1 MKTLKHL
8 SRLTLLLLCIGLTSC
23 SNDDNGPTPPME
35 EDANI
40 VEAAQATSELSTLV
54 AALQKAD
61 ESANNDLITA
71 LSGEGPF
78 TVFAPTNE
86 AFNDL
91 LAQLD
96 GFDSLDDFSSQQ
108 LQDLLAVIL
117 TYHVVADA
125 AFSTDLSDGM
135 SLTTLQGSSL
145 QVDIDGD
152 VFIQDATDVPAQV
165 VDADIEVSNGVVHI
179 IDKVLLPQA
188 ILDELADIILVPITD
203 LALGNENL
211 ENLNNLNEEGLD
223 DLGKG
228 QKQGQY
234 GDRYYRE
241 FNFADISPDPNFSKK
256 QNSERLI
263 TILDQILT
271 NPYNVLIGEL
281 SLYPDP
287 ERFGNMRGEIPIT
300 YSVRSALTQEL
311 FTSLPHDKLMDA
323 GGNVILQF
331 PNSNFIFDELLLE
344 KLALMKFQLMPVIFF
359 NNRIGGIQFI
369 ILDSWN
375 EKYQN
380 LELQKI
386 SMLTENQFKPLF
398 ALTPGSDNIQLNLD
412 VSSQEV
418 GYNFSIPH
426 EAIGDYTKV
435 TVKFMPE
442 VELDALLAGQGGTK

>member
-1 MKTLKHL
+1 MSVYLREIKLLVSIIVFCILSAESGYNTIYLMEFENLQNEFTNSHL
-8 SRLTLLLLCIGLTSC
+8 T
-23 SNDDNGPTPPME
+23 
-35 EDANI
+35 
-40 VEAAQATSELSTLV
+40 EALP
-54 AALQKAD
+54 
-61 ESANNDLITA
+61 DLIKENYKFREDIQVEYAGDIRPYLKPTDSREENSIRGLIINGRFQTINDEFFVEFEAYDIQDWKRLVSRQIFCPVHDIICVHDGFLMAIEKNISPFLTNA
-71 LSGEGPF
+71 LDIDATILSLEQ
-78 TVFAPTNE
+78 APTRE
-86 AFNDL
+86 IPKEHDLDAFGED
-91 LAQLD
+91 
-96 GFDSLDDFSSQQ
+96 
-108 LQDLLAVIL
+108 
-117 TYHVVADA
+117 
-125 AFSTDLSDGM
+125 
-135 SLTTLQGSSL
+135 
-145 QVDIDGD
+145 
-152 VFIQDATDVPAQV
+152 
-165 VDADIEVSNGVVHI
+165 
-179 IDKVLLPQA
+179 
-188 ILDELADIILVPITD
+188 
-203 LALGNENL
+203 ENL
-211 ENLNNLNEEGLD
+211 ENLNNLNEEGLS

-241 FNFADISPDPNFSKK
+241 FNFTDISPDPNPNILKK

-323 GGNVILQF
+323 GGNVILRF

-386 SMLTENQFKPLF
+386 LMLTENQFKPLF
-398 ALTPGSDNIQLNLD
+398 AITPGSDNIQLNLD
-412 VSSQEV
+412 ASSQEV
-418 GYNFSIPH
+418 GYNFSIPR
-426 EAIGDYTKV
+426 EAIGDYIKV

-442 VELDALLAGQGGTK
+442 FELDALLSGQSRTK

>member
-1 MKTLKHL
+1 MSVYLGKIKLLVSIMLFCILSAESGYNTIYLMEFENMQNEFTNSHL
-8 SRLTLLLLCIGLTSC
+8 T
-23 SNDDNGPTPPME
+23 
-35 EDANI
+35 
-40 VEAAQATSELSTLV
+40 EALP
-54 AALQKAD
+54 
-61 ESANNDLITA
+61 DLIKENYKFREDIRVEYAGDIRPYLKPADPVEENSIRGLIINGRFQTIDD
-71 LSGEGPF
+71 EF
-78 TVFAPTNE
+78 FVEFE
-86 AFNDL
+86 AYDIQDWKRL
-91 LAQLD
+91 VSRQVLCPVHDIICVHD
-96 GFDSLDDFSSQQ
+96 GFLIAIEKNISPFLTNALDIDATILSLEQTPKREMPKGHDLDDFGE
-108 LQDLLAVIL
+108 
-117 TYHVVADA
+117 
-125 AFSTDLSDGM
+125 DG
-135 SLTTLQGSSL
+135 
-145 QVDIDGD
+145 
-152 VFIQDATDVPAQV
+152 
-165 VDADIEVSNGVVHI
+165 
-179 IDKVLLPQA
+179 K
-188 ILDELADIILVPITD
+188 
-203 LALGNENL
+203 L
-211 ENLNNLNEEGLD
+211 ENINSLNEEGLD
-223 DLGKG
+223 GLGKG

-234 GDRYYRE
+234 GNRYYRE
-241 FNFADISPDPNFSKK
+241 FNFADISPDPNILKK

-287 ERFGNMRGEIPIT
+287 EIFGNIRGEIPIT
-300 YSVRSALTQEL
+300 YSVRSVLTQEL

-344 KLALMKFQLMPVIFF
+344 KFALMKFQLMPVIFF
-359 NNRIGGIQFI
+359 NNKIGGIQFI

-375 EKYQN
+375 EKYQK

-398 ALTPGSDNIQLNLD
+398 ALTPGSDNIQLDLD

-426 EAIGDYTKV
+426 ESIGNYTKV

>member
-1 MKTLKHL
+1 MN
-8 SRLTLLLLCIGLTSC
+8 S
-23 SNDDNGPTPPME
+23 
-35 EDANI
+35 
-40 VEAAQATSELSTLV
+40 
-54 AALQKAD
+54 
-61 ESANNDLITA
+61 
-71 LSGEGPF
+71 
-78 TVFAPTNE
+78 
-86 AFNDL
+86 
-91 LAQLD
+91 
-96 GFDSLDDFSSQQ
+96 
-108 LQDLLAVIL
+108 
-117 TYHVVADA
+117 
-125 AFSTDLSDGM
+125 
-135 SLTTLQGSSL
+135 
-145 QVDIDGD
+145 
-152 VFIQDATDVPAQV
+152 
-165 VDADIEVSNGVVHI
+165 
-179 IDKVLLPQA
+179 
-188 ILDELADIILVPITD
+188 
-203 LALGNENL
+203 
-211 ENLNNLNEEGLD
+211 LNEEGLD
-223 DLGKG
+223 GLSKG

-234 GDRYYRE
+234 GNRYYRE
-241 FNFADISPDPNFSKK
+241 FNFADISPDPNILKK

-287 ERFGNMRGEIPIT
+287 EIFGNMRGEIPIT

-323 GGNVILQF
+323 GGNVILRF

-398 ALTPGSDNIQLNLD
+398 ALTPGSDNIQLDLD

-426 EAIGDYTKV
+426 EAIGDYIKV

-442 VELDALLAGQGGTK
+442 VELDALLIGQGGTK

>member
-1 MKTLKHL
+1 MEFENMQNEFTNSHL
-8 SRLTLLLLCIGLTSC
+8 T
-23 SNDDNGPTPPME
+23 
-35 EDANI
+35 
-40 VEAAQATSELSTLV
+40 EALP
-54 AALQKAD
+54 
-61 ESANNDLITA
+61 DLIKENYKFREDIRVEYAGDIRPYLKPADPVEENSIRGLIINGRFQTIDD
-71 LSGEGPF
+71 EF
-78 TVFAPTNE
+78 FVEFE
-86 AFNDL
+86 AYDIQDWKRL
-91 LAQLD
+91 VSRQVLCPVHDIICVHD
-96 GFDSLDDFSSQQ
+96 GFLIAIEKNISPF
-108 LQDLLAVIL
+108 L
-117 TYHVVADA
+117 TNA
-125 AFSTDLSDGM
+125 L
-135 SLTTLQGSSL
+135 
-145 QVDIDGD
+145 DIDATILSLEQTPKREMPKGHD
-152 VFIQDATDVPAQV
+152 LDAFGED
-165 VDADIEVSNGVVHI
+165 G
-179 IDKVLLPQA
+179 K
-188 ILDELADIILVPITD
+188 
-203 LALGNENL
+203 L
-211 ENLNNLNEEGLD
+211 ENLNSLNEEGLD
-223 DLGKG
+223 GLGKG

-234 GDRYYRE
+234 GNRYYRE
-241 FNFADISPDPNFSKK
+241 FNFADISPDPNILKK

-287 ERFGNMRGEIPIT
+287 EIFGNIRGEIPIT
-300 YSVRSALTQEL
+300 YSVRSVLTQEL
-311 FTSLPHDKLMDA
+311 FTSLPHEKLMDA

-344 KLALMKFQLMPVIFF
+344 KFALMKFQLMPVIFF
-359 NNRIGGIQFI
+359 NNKIGGIQFI

-398 ALTPGSDNIQLNLD
+398 ALTPGSDNIQLDLD

-426 EAIGDYTKV
+426 ESIGNYTKV

>member
-1 MKTLKHL
+1 MSVYLREIKLLVSIIVFCILSAESGYNTIYLMEFENLQNEFTNSHLTEALPNLIKENYKFREDIQVEYAGDIRPYLKSTN
-8 SRLTLLLLCIGLTSC
+8 SREENSIRGLIINGRFQTI
-23 SNDDNGPTPPME
+23 NDEFFVEFEAYDIQDWKRLVNGQIFCPVH
-35 EDANI
+35 DI
-40 VEAAQATSELSTLV
+40 ICVH
-54 AALQKAD
+54 
-61 ESANNDLITA
+61 
-71 LSGEGPF
+71 
-78 TVFAPTNE
+78 
-86 AFNDL
+86 
-91 LAQLD
+91 D
-96 GFDSLDDFSSQQ
+96 GFLMAIEKNISPFLTNALD
-108 LQDLLAVIL
+108 I
-117 TYHVVADA
+117 DA
-125 AFSTDLSDGM
+125 TI
-135 SLTTLQGSSL
+135 SSL
-145 QVDIDGD
+145 KNTPKRKILKGHDL
-152 VFIQDATDVPAQV
+152 DAFGED
-165 VDADIEVSNGVVHI
+165 
-179 IDKVLLPQA
+179 
-188 ILDELADIILVPITD
+188 
-203 LALGNENL
+203 ENL
-211 ENLNNLNEEGLD
+211 ENLNNLNEKGLD
-223 DLGKG
+223 DLVKG

-287 ERFGNMRGEIPIT
+287 EIFGNMRGEIPIT

-398 ALTPGSDNIQLNLD
+398 ALTPGSDNIQLDLD

-426 EAIGDYTKV
+426 EAIGDYIKV

>member
-1 MKTLKHL
+1 MTGVQTCALPIYLKSTDSREENSIRGLIINGRFQTIDDEFFVEFEAYDIQDWKRLVSRQVLCPVHDIICVHDGFLMAIEKNISPFLTNALDIDATISSLKH
-8 SRLTLLLLCIGLTSC
+8 
-23 SNDDNGPTPPME
+23 TPKREIPMGHDLDAFG
-35 EDANI
+35 EDG
-40 VEAAQATSELSTLV
+40 
-54 AALQKAD
+54 K
-61 ESANNDLITA
+61 
-71 LSGEGPF
+71 
-78 TVFAPTNE
+78 
-86 AFNDL
+86 
-91 LAQLD
+91 
-96 GFDSLDDFSSQQ
+96 
-108 LQDLLAVIL
+108 
-117 TYHVVADA
+117 
-125 AFSTDLSDGM
+125 
-135 SLTTLQGSSL
+135 
-145 QVDIDGD
+145 
-152 VFIQDATDVPAQV
+152 
-165 VDADIEVSNGVVHI
+165 
-179 IDKVLLPQA
+179 
-188 ILDELADIILVPITD
+188 
-203 LALGNENL
+203 L
-211 ENLNNLNEEGLD
+211 ENLNSLNEEGLD

-234 GDRYYRE
+234 GNRYYRE
-241 FNFADISPDPNFSKK
+241 FNFADISPDPNILKK

-287 ERFGNMRGEIPIT
+287 EIFGNMRGEIPIT
-300 YSVRSALTQEL
+300 YSVRSMLTQEL

-398 ALTPGSDNIQLNLD
+398 ALTPGSDNIQLDLD

-435 TVKFMPE
+435 AVKFMPE
-442 VELDALLAGQGGTK
+442 VELDALLSGQGGTK